1 MILILFFITILL
13 YFIAYYIFNHIKGYS
28 EDDYIEIPGRYSWN
42 NREELKE
49 GAVPKRAKL
58 KLWIVISAIIALLIP
73 ILNVIIGIVLIVCS
87 FLPLDNSGY
96 KYYPGKITGAIYN
109 FFSNLFSKEL

>member
-1 MILILFFITILL
+1 MNNWNKFGLVILAI
-13 YFIAYYIFNHIKGYS
+13 G
-28 EDDYIEIPGRYSWN
+28 
-42 NREELKE
+42 
-49 GAVPKRAKL
+49 
-58 KLWIVISAIIALLIP
+58 IIALLIP

-87 FLPLDNSGY
+87 FLPLDTSGY